1 MIAPPLKFAVV
12 REDPLLELWLV
23 QRLGGGAAL
32 VVASGGCTVL
42 TLARLVPGLPVTA
55 FDLNPTQ
62 LAHLEAKRAAA
73 AAGDASLLN
82 VGDPRHDGLNQ
93 RGAFEG
99 LFRLLRAYLEEF
111 VAPREEMARLFS
123 SAPGV
128 AERAD
133 IVARWTTSPYW
144 RAAFA
149 TCFNDDF
156 LVAMFGPE
164 AIQHAERGSYPGYFQ
179 AAFERGLRA
188 PHAARNPFLQHVL
201 LGCYRVE
208 DAPAYVRGGALAAP
222 EIVIGT
228 LADVPDLGR
237 FSLFS
242 LSNVFDWSGDALVAD
257 WAATLVRHARPG
269 AAVLI
274 RQLNNRRDLR
284 RFFQPTFVF
293 DDAVGASLRA
303 ADRSLFYERVEVG
316 FRR

>member
-1 MIAPPLKFAVV
+1 MRSPPLKFAVV
-12 REDPLLELWLV
+12 REDPLLELELV
-23 QRLGGGAAL
+23 KRVSGGSVL
-32 VVASGGCTVL
+32 LVASGGCTAL
-42 TLARLVPGLPVTA
+42 TLARLAPALRVTA

-62 LAHLEAKRAAA
+62 LAHVEAKRAAA
-73 AAGDASLLN
+73 AAGDASVLN

-93 RGAFEG
+93 RGSFEG
-99 LFRLLRAYLEEF
+99 LFRVLRGFLEQF
-111 VAPREEMARLFS
+111 VASREEIALLFTS
-123 SAPGV
+123 DVGV

-133 IVARWTTSPYW
+133 IVTRWTTSPYW
-144 RAAFA
+144 SAAFA

-156 LVAMFGPE
+156 LIAMFGPD

-179 AAFERGLRA
+179 ATFERGLRA
-188 PHAARNPFLQHVL
+188 PGAATNPFLQHVL
-201 LGCYRVE
+201 LGYYRAE

-222 EIVIGT
+222 ELVLGT
-228 LADVPDLGR
+228 LIDVPDLER

-242 LSNVFDWSGDALVAD
+242 LSNVFDWSDDTLAAD
-257 WAATLVRHARPG
+257 WAAALVRRARPG

-284 RFFQPTFVF
+284 RFFQPAFVF
-293 DDAVGASLRA
+293 DDALGASLWA